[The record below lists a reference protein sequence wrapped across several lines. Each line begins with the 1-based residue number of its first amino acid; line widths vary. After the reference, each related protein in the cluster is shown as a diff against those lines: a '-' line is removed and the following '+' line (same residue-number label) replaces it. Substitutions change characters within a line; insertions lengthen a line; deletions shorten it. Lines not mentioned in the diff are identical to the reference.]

1 MRIINVIT
9 RLNIGGASPP
19 VISQAAALKARGHE
33 SLLVCGTPQPHEG
46 SMEDDA
52 RAEGADVQRI
62 ASLRRNPHGVDDPRA
77 FAALTALFR
86 QWRPDVVSTHMSK
99 AGAIGRV
106 AARLAGV
113 PVVVHTYHGKGF
125 HVFSSGAK
133 ERVALGMER
142 VLARLSSANVVVSEK
157 QKQEFTT
164 LGITPERLAVIRYGL
179 DLDKFAVASPAD
191 LHAELG
197 LSRSVPLVGVIAR
210 LVQIKGQDVLL
221 RAAASLRERHPDAH
235 YVIAGDGEARAVYEI
250 LTRELQM
257 MDRVHFLGWRRD
269 VPALLKTLSVV
280 VLPTVLDFE
289 GTPLAVIEAMAAGR
303 PVVATDVGGVA
314 EVVRNGETGLL
325 VPPRDPSALARAI
338 GDQLVNSAAAGRMAA
353 RGREFVSSQYRKERM
368 IDETERLFVR
378 LVEQS
383 GHGVRS

>member
-1 MRIINVIT
+1 MRIITVIT

-62 ASLRRNPHGVDDPRA
+62 TSLRRNPHGVDDPRA
-77 FAALTALFR
+77 LAALIALFR

-133 ERVALGMER
+133 ERMALGMER

-157 QKQEFTT
+157 QRMEFVA

-179 DLDKFAVASPAD
+179 DLDRFARANPAD

-197 LSRSVPLVGVIAR
+197 LSVAVPLVGVVAR
-210 LVQIKGQDVLL
+210 LVRIKGQDVLL
-221 RAAASLRERHPDAH
+221 RAAASLRDQYPDVH
-235 YVIAGDGEARAVYEI
+235 YVIAGDGDARQGYE
-250 LTRELQM
+250 TFARELRM
-257 MDRVHFLGWRRD
+257 IDRVHFLGWRRD
-269 VPALLKTLSVV
+269 VAAVLKTLSVV
-280 VLPTVLDFE
+280 VLPTVFDFE

-303 PVVATDVGGVA
+303 PVVATAVGGTP
-314 EVVRNGETGLL
+314 ELLGDGRGLL
-325 VPPRDPSALARAI
+325 VRPGDARGLADAVAAVLTDPARA
-338 GDQLVNSAAAGRMAA
+338 QAMATAA
-353 RGREFVSSQYRKERM
+353 RHWSRTHLHSDTMVQQYLDLYAGLVGRRCAA
-368 IDETERLFVR
+368 
-378 LVEQS
+378 
-383 GHGVRS
+383 